1 MDQTQKFSD
10 LGISEEIIRA
20 VEEMGYTQPSP
31 IQSQAIPFLLQGRD
45 VIGQAQ
51 TGTGKTA
58 AFAIPI
64 IDLVDPDFNRPQA
77 IILCPTRELAV
88 QVEGEIQK
96 LAKYHRAINSVAIYG
111 GESIDRQIRVLKKGV
126 QIVVGTP
133 GRVQDHMSRGTLK
146 LDNVGIIVLDEADE
160 MLDMGFRD
168 DIEAILQEMPEE
180 RQTVFF
186 SATMA
191 KPILDLTRKYQK
203 NPEILKVAKNELT
216 VSNIEQVYYEVKPSL
231 KMELMTRLM
240 NVNQYQ
246 LSVVFCN
253 TKRMTD
259 EVTEQL
265 GARGVLAEALH
276 GDLSQAQRDK
286 VMGKF
291 RKGLCS
297 VLVATDVAAR
307 GIDVDNVEAVFNFDL
322 PLDEEYYVHRIGRT
336 GRAGKSGTAI
346 SFVTGRRETMK
357 LRDLERYTKATIAK
371 MTPPSVTEL
380 LDLKKTQLVKD
391 VYRVLAKEEDNAF
404 FEGTIGQMLAEGLTM
419 DQIALGLIKMNMGDA
434 VKEMRDQD
442 FGIDQYA
449 SREGGRREG
458 GSSYGGRDGGRG
470 GERGGDRFGRSGER
484 GGDRFGRSERSSD
497 RGGERAPRREF
508 GSRDG
513 GAAPREFGSRDASG
527 APRPYVSREA
537 GSSRFG
543 DSRDGGNREF
553 GGAKTERE
561 REPNMTRLFLNLGKK
576 DRIRPNDI
584 VGAIAGETGVPGRS
598 IGGIDIYDNFS
609 FVDVPSKDADQVIRV
624 MKTNTIKGKAV
635 NMEISK
641 G

>member
-1 MDQTQKFSD
+1 MENTIKFSD
-10 LGISEEIIRA
+10 LGISEEILRA
-20 VEEMGYTQPSP
+20 VEEMGYTTPSP
-31 IQSQAIPFLLQGRD
+31 IQSQAIPFVLEGRD

-64 IDLVDPDFNRPQA
+64 IDLVDPEFNRPQA

-96 LAKYHRAINSVAIYG
+96 LAKYHKKISSVAIYG
-111 GESIDRQIRVLKKGV
+111 GESIDKQIRTLKKGV

-133 GRVQDHMSRGTLK
+133 GRVQDHMDRGTLR
-146 LDNVGIIVLDEADE
+146 LEDAGIIVLDEADE

-191 KPILDLTRKYQK
+191 KPIMDLTRKYQT
-203 NPEILKVAKNELT
+203 NPEIIKVAKNELT
-216 VSNIEQVYYEVKPSL
+216 VSKIDQVYYEVKPSL
-231 KMELMTRLM
+231 KMELMVRLM
-240 NVNQYQ
+240 NINNYA

-259 EVTEQL
+259 EVTEAL
-265 GARGVLAEALH
+265 GARGILAEALH

-291 RKGLCS
+291 RKGLCT

-307 GIDVDNVEAVFNFDL
+307 GIDVDNVEAVFNFDI

-346 SFVTGRRETMK
+346 TFITGRRETMK
-357 LRDLERYTKATIAK
+357 LRDLERYTKASINK

-380 LDLKKTQLVKD
+380 VELKKAQLVKD
-391 VYRVLAKEEDNAF
+391 VHRVLSKEENNEI
-404 FEGTIGQMLAEGLTM
+404 FESTINQMVKEGLTPE
-419 DQIALGLIKMNMGDA
+419 QISLGLLKMVMGDA
-434 VKEMRDQD
+434 VKELKDQD
-442 FGIDQYA
+442 FGIETAYGDRR
-449 SREGGRREG
+449 REGGRE
-458 GSSYGGRDGGRG
+458 GGRDGGRESRFGDRREG
-470 GERGGDRFGRSGER
+470 GRSERFERSPRSGGDRFER
-484 GGDRFGRSERSSD
+484 GPRPGGDRFER
-497 RGGERAPRREF
+497 G
-508 GSRDG
+508 
-513 GAAPREFGSRDASG
+513 
-527 APRPYVSREA
+527 
-537 GSSRFG
+537 SRFG
-543 DSRDGGNREF
+543 DRKEGGRDFTPR
-553 GGAKTERE
+553 TERT
-561 REPNMTRLFLNLGKK
+561 RDANMTRLFLNLGNK

-584 VGAIAGETGVPGRS
+584 VGAIAGETGVPGKS
-598 IGGIDIYDNFS
+598 IGGIDIFDNFS
-609 FVDVPSKDADQVIRV
+609 FVDVPQKDAEHVIRV
-624 MKTNTIKGKAV
+624 MKNNTIKGKTV

>member
-1 MDQTQKFSD
+1 MENTVKFSD
-10 LGISEEIIRA
+10 LGISGEILRA
-20 VEEMGYTQPSP
+20 VEEMGYTTPSP
-31 IQSQAIPFLLQGRD
+31 IQSQAIPFVLEGRD

-64 IDLVDPDFNRPQA
+64 IDLVDADFNKPQA

-111 GESIDRQIRVLKKGV
+111 GESIDKQIRVLKKGV

-191 KPILDLTRKYQK
+191 KPIMDLTRKYQQ
-203 NPEILKVAKNELT
+203 NPEIIKVAKNELT
-216 VSNIEQVYYEVKPSL
+216 VSKIEQVYYEVKPSL

-240 NVNQYQ
+240 NINNYA

-259 EVTEQL
+259 EVTEAL
-265 GARGVLAEALH
+265 GARGILAEALH

-307 GIDVDNVEAVFNFDL
+307 GIDVDNVEAVFNYDL

-346 SFVTGRRETMK
+346 TFITGRRETMK
-357 LRDLERYTKATIAK
+357 LRDLERFTKATINK
-371 MTPPSVTEL
+371 MTPPSVSEL
-380 LDLKKTQLVKD
+380 VELKKAQLVKD
-391 VYRVLAKEEDNAF
+391 VYRTLAVEEDNQL
-404 FEGTIGQMLAEGLTM
+404 FEATIGQMLAEGLTM
-419 DQIALGLIKMNMGDA
+419 EQIALGLIKMNMGET
-434 VKEMRDQD
+434 VKELKEQD
-442 FGIDQYA
+442 FGIETYGD
-449 SREGGRREG
+449 RRRE
-458 GSSYGGRDGGRG
+458 
-470 GERGGDRFGRSGER
+470 
-484 GGDRFGRSERSSD
+484 
-497 RGGERAPRREF
+497 

-513 GAAPREFGSRDASG
+513 GRDFGRGERGSDRFGRGERSGSDRFGRGERDGGRFERGGERRE
-527 APRPYVSREA
+527 
-537 GSSRFG
+537 RFG
-543 DSRDGGNREF
+543 DRREGGDRFSDRREGGERRGPREERTRD
-553 GGAKTERE
+553 A
-561 REPNMTRLFLNLGKK
+561 NMTRLFLNLGNK

-584 VGAIAGETGVPGRS
+584 VGAIAGETGVPGKS
-598 IGGIDIYDNFS
+598 IGGIDIFDNFS
-609 FVDVPSKDADQVIRV
+609 FVDVPQKDAEHVIRV
-624 MKTNTIKGKAV
+624 MKNNTIKGKTV

>member
-1 MDQTQKFSD
+1 MENTIKFSD
-10 LGISEEIIRA
+10 LGISEEILRA

-31 IQSQAIPFLLQGRD
+31 IQQQAIPFVLQGRD
-45 VIGQAQ
+45 LIGQAQ

-64 IDLVDPDFNRPQA
+64 IDLVDADFVKPQA

-96 LAKYHRAINSVAIYG
+96 LAKYHKKINSVAIYG

-133 GRVQDHMSRGTLK
+133 GRVQDHINRGTLR
-146 LDNVGIIVLDEADE
+146 LEDAGIIVLDEADE

-203 NPEILKVAKNELT
+203 DPEIIKVAKNELT
-216 VSNIEQVYYEVKPSL
+216 VAKIDQVFYEVKQSL
-231 KMELMTRLM
+231 KMELMARLM
-240 NVNQYQ
+240 NIHNYA

-259 EVTEQL
+259 EVTESL
-265 GARGVLAEALH
+265 GARGILAEALH

-291 RKGLCS
+291 RKGLCT

-307 GIDVDNVEAVFNFDL
+307 GIDVDNVEAVFNFDI

-346 SFVTGRRETMK
+346 TFITGRREMMK
-357 LRDLERYTKATIAK
+357 LKDLERFTKATINK

-380 LDLKKTQLVKD
+380 VELKKTQFIKD
-391 VYRVLAKEEDNAF
+391 VHRVLSKQEDNQL
-404 FEGTIGQMLAEGLTM
+404 FEATIGQMLSEGLTQE
-419 DQIALGLIKMNMGDA
+419 QISLGLLKIVMGDT
-434 VKEMRDQD
+434 VKEMKEQD
-442 FGIDQYA
+442 FGIEAPAYGERR
-449 SREGGRREG
+449 REGGREGGRESRYGDRREG
-458 GSSYGGRDGGRG
+458 GR
-470 GERGGDRFGRSGER
+470 GERFGDRREAPSRGDRFER
-484 GGDRFGRSERSSD
+484 GSRFGDRKEG
-497 RGGERAPRREF
+497 
-508 GSRDG
+508 GSR
-513 GAAPREFGSRDASG
+513 FGDS
-527 APRPYVSREA
+527 
-537 GSSRFG
+537 SSRFG
-543 DSRDGGNREF
+543 DRKEGPRDFAPRAERARE
-553 GGAKTERE
+553 E
-561 REPNMTRLFLNLGKK
+561 NMTRLFLNLGKK
-576 DRIRPNDI
+576 DFIRPNDI
-584 VGAIAGETGVPGRS
+584 VGAIAGESGLSGKS
-598 IGGIDIYDNFS
+598 IGGIDIFDNFS
-609 FVDVPSKDADQVIRV
+609 FVDVPHKDAEHVVRV
-624 MKTNTIKGKAV
+624 MKNNTIKGRTV

-641 G
+641 A

>member
-1 MDQTQKFSD
+1 MENNTKFSD
-10 LGISEEIIRA
+10 LGISKEILQA

-31 IQSQAIPFLLQGRD
+31 IQEQAIPFVLEGHD

-64 IDLVDPDFNRPQA
+64 IDLVDPDFNKPQA

-88 QVEGEIQK
+88 QVEGEFQK
-96 LAKYHRAINSVAIYG
+96 LAKYHRKITSVAIYG
-111 GESIDRQIRVLKKGV
+111 GESIDKQIRTLKKGV

-133 GRVQDHMSRGTLK
+133 GRVQDHINRGTLK
-146 LDNVGIIVLDEADE
+146 LEDAGIIVLDEADE

-191 KPILDLTRKYQK
+191 KPIMDLTRKYQ
-203 NPEILKVAKNELT
+203 NDPHIIKVAKKELT
-216 VSNIEQVYYEVKPSL
+216 VDRIEQIFYEVKPSL
-231 KMELMTRLM
+231 KMELMVRLM
-240 NVNQYQ
+240 TVNNYN

-259 EVTEQL
+259 EVTESL
-265 GARGVLAEALH
+265 GSRGIVAEALH

-291 RKGLCS
+291 RKGICN

-336 GRAGKSGTAI
+336 GRAGKSGVAVN
-346 SFVTGRRETMK
+346 FVTGRRDTMK
-357 LRDLERYTKATIAK
+357 IKDLERYTKASINK
-371 MTPPSVTEL
+371 MDPPSVNEL
-380 LDLKKTQLVKD
+380 IDMKKAQLVKD
-391 VYRVLAKEEDNAF
+391 VHRTLAKEEDNQI
-404 FEGTIGQMLAEGLTM
+404 FEETLGQLLTEGLTPE
-419 DQIALGLIKMNMGDA
+419 QIALGLIKMTMGEA
-434 VKEMRDQD
+434 VKELRDQD
-442 FGIDQYA
+442 FSLPSFQDRRRERNDRGDRGGRFERGGRDRDGA
-449 SREGGRREG
+449 RRGERREGGRERRG
-458 GSSYGGRDGGRG
+458 GGR
-470 GERGGDRFGRSGER
+470 
-484 GGDRFGRSERSSD
+484 
-497 RGGERAPRREF
+497 AT
-508 GSRDG
+508 
-513 GAAPREFGSRDASG
+513 
-527 APRPYVSREA
+527 EA
-537 GSSRFG
+537 
-543 DSRDGGNREF
+543 
-553 GGAKTERE
+553 
-561 REPNMTRLFLNLGKK
+561 NMARLFLNLGKR

-584 VGAIAGETGVPGRS
+584 VGAIAGEAGIPGRS
-598 IGGIDIYDNFS
+598 IGGIDIFDNFS
-609 FVDVPSKDADQVIRV
+609 FVDVPQKDADHVIRI
-624 MKTNTIKGKAV
+624 MKQNTIKGKSV

>member
-1 MDQTQKFSD
+1 MENTIKFSD
-10 LGISEEIIRA
+10 LGISEEILRA

-31 IQSQAIPFLLQGRD
+31 IQQQAIPFVLQGRD
-45 VIGQAQ
+45 LIGQAQ

-64 IDLVDPDFNRPQA
+64 IDLVDPDFNKPQA

-96 LAKYHRAINSVAIYG
+96 LAKYHRKINSVAIYG

-133 GRVQDHMSRGTLK
+133 GRVQDHINRGTLR
-146 LDNVGIIVLDEADE
+146 LEDAGIIVLDEADE

-203 NPEILKVAKNELT
+203 DPEIIKVAKNELT
-216 VSNIEQVYYEVKPSL
+216 VAKIDQVFYEVKQSL
-231 KMELMTRLM
+231 KMELMARLM
-240 NVNQYQ
+240 NIHNYA

-259 EVTEQL
+259 EVTESL
-265 GARGVLAEALH
+265 GARGILAEALH

-286 VMGKF
+286 VMSKF
-291 RKGLCS
+291 RKGLCT

-307 GIDVDNVEAVFNFDL
+307 GIDVDNVEAVFNFDI

-346 SFVTGRRETMK
+346 TFITGRREMMK
-357 LRDLERYTKATIAK
+357 LKDLERFTKATINK

-380 LDLKKTQLVKD
+380 VELKKTQFIKD
-391 VYRVLAKEEDNAF
+391 VHRVLSKEEDNQL
-404 FEGTIGQMLAEGLTM
+404 FEATIGQMLSEGLTQE
-419 DQIALGLIKMNMGDA
+419 QISLGLLKMVMGDT
-434 VKEMRDQD
+434 VKEMKEQD
-442 FGIDQYA
+442 FGIEAPAYGDRR
-449 SREGGRREG
+449 REGGREGGRESRFGDRREG
-458 GSSYGGRDGGRG
+458 GRG
-470 GERGGDRFGRSGER
+470 ERFGDRRETPRGGDRFER
-484 GGDRFGRSERSSD
+484 G
-497 RGGERAPRREF
+497 
-508 GSRDG
+508 
-513 GAAPREFGSRDASG
+513 
-527 APRPYVSREA
+527 
-537 GSSRFG
+537 SRFG
-543 DSRDGGNREF
+543 DRKESGNRF
-553 GGAKTERE
+553 GDRKEGPRDFAPRAERA
-561 REPNMTRLFLNLGKK
+561 REENMTRLFLNLGKK
-576 DRIRPNDI
+576 DFIRPNDI
-584 VGAIAGETGVPGRS
+584 VGAIAGESGLSGKS
-598 IGGIDIYDNFS
+598 IGGIDIFDNFS
-609 FVDVPSKDADQVIRV
+609 FVDVPQKDAEHVVRV
-624 MKTNTIKGKAV
+624 MKNNTIKGRTV

-641 G
+641 A

>member
-1 MDQTQKFSD
+1 MENTVKFSD
-10 LGISEEIIRA
+10 LGISGEILRA
-20 VEEMGYTQPSP
+20 VEEMGYTTPSP
-31 IQSQAIPFLLQGRD
+31 IQAQAIPFVLEGRD

-64 IDLVDPDFNRPQA
+64 IDLVDADFNKPQA

-96 LAKYHRAINSVAIYG
+96 LAKHHRAINSVAIYG
-111 GESIDRQIRVLKKGV
+111 GESIDKQIRILKKGV

-133 GRVQDHMSRGTLK
+133 GRIQDHMSRGTLK

-191 KPILDLTRKYQK
+191 KPIMDLTRKYQN
-203 NPEILKVAKNELT
+203 NPEIIKVAKNELT
-216 VSNIEQVYYEVKPSL
+216 VSKIEQVYYEVKPSL

-240 NVNQYQ
+240 NINNYA

-259 EVTEQL
+259 EVTEAL
-265 GARGVLAEALH
+265 GARGILAEALH

-307 GIDVDNVEAVFNFDL
+307 GIDVDNVEAVFNYDL

-346 SFVTGRRETMK
+346 TFITGRRESMK
-357 LRDLERYTKATIAK
+357 LRDLERYTKATISK
-371 MTPPSVTEL
+371 MTPPSVAEL
-380 LDLKKTQLVKD
+380 VELKKAQLVKD
-391 VYRVLAKEEDNAF
+391 VYRVLAVEEDNQL
-404 FEGTIGQMLAEGLTM
+404 FEATIGQMLAEGLSIE
-419 DQIALGLIKMNMGDA
+419 QIALGLIKMNMGET
-434 VKEMRDQD
+434 VKELKEQD
-442 FGIDQYA
+442 FGIESYGD
-449 SREGGRREG
+449 RRRE
-458 GSSYGGRDGGRG
+458 SSRDGGREFG
-470 GERGGDRFGRSGER
+470 GGDRFGRGDRGAGRFGRGDRFER
-484 GGDRFGRSERSSD
+484 GGDRKE
-497 RGGERAPRREF
+497 
-508 GSRDG
+508 
-513 GAAPREFGSRDASG
+513 
-527 APRPYVSREA
+527 
-537 GSSRFG
+537 RFG
-543 DSRDGGNREF
+543 DRREGERRGPREERTRD
-553 GGAKTERE
+553 A
-561 REPNMTRLFLNLGKK
+561 NMTRLFLNLGNR

-598 IGGIDIYDNFS
+598 IGGIDIFDNFS
-609 FVDVPSKDADQVIRV
+609 FVDVPNKDAEHVIRV
-624 MKTNTIKGKAV
+624 MKNNTIKGKTV

>member
-1 MDQTQKFSD
+1 MENTVKFSD
-10 LGISEEIIRA
+10 LGISEEILRA
-20 VEEMGYTQPSP
+20 VEEMGYTTPSP
-31 IQSQAIPFLLQGRD
+31 IQSQAIPFVLEGRD

-64 IDLVDPDFNRPQA
+64 IDLVDADFNKPQA

-111 GESIDRQIRVLKKGV
+111 GESIDKQIRVLKKGV

-191 KPILDLTRKYQK
+191 KPIMDLTRKYQQ
-203 NPEILKVAKNELT
+203 NPEIIKVAKNELT
-216 VSNIEQVYYEVKPSL
+216 VSKIEQVYYEVKPSL

-240 NVNQYQ
+240 NINNYA

-259 EVTEQL
+259 EVTEAL
-265 GARGVLAEALH
+265 GARGIMAEALH

-307 GIDVDNVEAVFNFDL
+307 GIDVDNVEAVFNYDL

-346 SFVTGRRETMK
+346 TFITGRRETMK
-357 LRDLERYTKATIAK
+357 LRDLERFTKATINK
-371 MTPPSVTEL
+371 MTPPSVSEL
-380 LDLKKTQLVKD
+380 VELKKAQLVKD
-391 VYRVLAKEEDNAF
+391 VYRTLAIEEDNQL
-404 FEGTIGQMLAEGLTM
+404 FEATIGQMLAEGLTM
-419 DQIALGLIKMNMGDA
+419 EQIALGLIKMNMGET
-434 VKEMRDQD
+434 VKELKEQD
-442 FGIDQYA
+442 FGIETYGD
-449 SREGGRREG
+449 RRRE
-458 GSSYGGRDGGRG
+458 
-470 GERGGDRFGRSGER
+470 
-484 GGDRFGRSERSSD
+484 
-497 RGGERAPRREF
+497 

-513 GAAPREFGSRDASG
+513 GRDFGRGERGSDRFGRGERSGSDRFGRGERDGGRFERGGERRE
-527 APRPYVSREA
+527 
-537 GSSRFG
+537 RFG
-543 DSRDGGNREF
+543 DRREGGDRFADRREGGPRDFERRGPRE
-553 GGAKTERE
+553 ERT
-561 REPNMTRLFLNLGKK
+561 RDANMTRLFLNLGNK

-584 VGAIAGETGVPGRS
+584 VGAIAGETGVPGKS
-598 IGGIDIYDNFS
+598 IGGIDIFDNFS
-609 FVDVPSKDADQVIRV
+609 FVDVPQKDAEHVIRV
-624 MKTNTIKGKAV
+624 MKNNTIKGKTV

>member
-1 MDQTQKFSD
+1 MDQTLKFSD
-10 LGISEEIIRA
+10 LGISAEILKS

-31 IQSQAIPFLLQGRD
+31 IQTQAIPYVLQGRD

-64 IDLVDPDFNRPQA
+64 IDLVDASVNKPQA

-111 GESIDRQIRVLKKGV
+111 GESIDRQIRVLRKGV

-133 GRVQDHMSRGTLK
+133 GRVQDHINRGTLK
-146 LDNVGIIVLDEADE
+146 LDTVGILVLDEADE

-191 KPILDLTRKYQK
+191 KPIMDLTRKYQT
-203 NPEILKVAKNELT
+203 NPEIVKIDKKELT
-216 VSNIEQVYYEVKPSL
+216 VSNIEQTYYEVKNPL
-231 KMELMTRLM
+231 KMELMARLM
-240 NVNQYQ
+240 NVHNIN

-253 TKRMTD
+253 TKRMVD
-259 EVTEQL
+259 EVTEGL
-265 GARGVLAEALH
+265 IARGIAADALH

-291 RKGLCS
+291 RKGHCK

-307 GIDVDNVEAVFNFDL
+307 GIDVDNVEAVFNYDL

-336 GRAGKSGTAI
+336 GRAGKNGKAI
-346 SFVTGRRETMK
+346 NFVTGRRDSFKM
-357 LRDLERYTKATIAK
+357 RDLERYTKATITK
-371 MTPPSVTEL
+371 MSPPSASEL
-380 LDLKKTQLVKD
+380 IELKKAQFVKD
-391 VYRVLAKEEDNAF
+391 VTEQVQKEEDNQI
-404 FEGTIGQMLAEGLTM
+404 FEETIGQMLAEGLTL
-419 DQIALGLIKMNMGDA
+419 DQVAVGLIKIVMGDS
-434 VKEMRDQD
+434 VKEMKDQN
-442 FGIDQYA
+442 FGLE
-449 SREGGRREG
+449 SFGERRREGGREG
-458 GSSYGGRDGGRG
+458 GRSERFGRGERSERGGRSERGERGGERRRDFGGRDGGARDG
-470 GERGGDRFGRSGER
+470 
-484 GGDRFGRSERSSD
+484 
-497 RGGERAPRREF
+497 

-513 GAAPREFGSRDASG
+513 GR
-527 APRPYVSREA
+527 RPERVREA
-537 GSSRFG
+537 
-543 DSRDGGNREF
+543 
-553 GGAKTERE
+553 
-561 REPNMTRLFLNLGKK
+561 NMTRLFLNLGAK

-609 FVDVPSKDADQVIRV
+609 FVDVPSKDANQVIQG
-624 MKTNTIKGKAV
+624 MKNNTIKGKSV

>member
-1 MDQTQKFSD
+1 MENTIKFSD
-10 LGISEEIIRA
+10 LGISEEILRA

-31 IQSQAIPFLLQGRD
+31 IQAQAIPFVLEGRD

-64 IDLVDPDFNRPQA
+64 IDLVDPEFNRPQA

-96 LAKYHRAINSVAIYG
+96 LSKYHKKISSVAIYG
-111 GESIDRQIRVLKKGV
+111 GESIDKQIRSLKKGV

-133 GRVQDHMSRGTLK
+133 GRVQDHMDRGTLR
-146 LDNVGIIVLDEADE
+146 LEDAGIIVLDEADE

-191 KPILDLTRKYQK
+191 KPIMDLTRKYQTD
-203 NPEILKVAKNELT
+203 PEIIKVAKNELT
-216 VSNIEQVYYEVKPSL
+216 VAKIEQVYYEVKPSL
-231 KMELMTRLM
+231 KMELMVRLM
-240 NVNQYQ
+240 NIHNYA
-246 LSVVFCN
+246 LSLVFCN

-259 EVTEQL
+259 EVTEAL
-265 GARGVLAEALH
+265 GSRGILAEALH

-291 RKGLCS
+291 RKGLCT

-307 GIDVDNVEAVFNFDL
+307 GIDVDNVEAVFNFDI

-346 SFVTGRRETMK
+346 TFITGRRESMK
-357 LRDLERYTKATIAK
+357 LRDLERYTKATINR
-371 MTPPSVTEL
+371 MTPPSVSEL
-380 LDLKKTQLVKD
+380 VDLKKAQLVKD
-391 VYRVLAKEEDNAF
+391 VFRVLSKEDDNPI
-404 FEGTIGQMLAEGLTM
+404 FEATIQQMLSEGLSNEK
-419 DQIALGLIKMNMGDA
+419 ISLGLLKMVMGDA
-434 VKEMRDQD
+434 VKELKDQD
-442 FGIDQYA
+442 FGLENAYSD
-449 SREGGRREG
+449 RRKE
-458 GSSYGGRDGGRG
+458 GGRDGGRESRFGDRREG
-470 GERGGDRFGRSGER
+470 GRSDRFERAPRSDRGGDRFER
-484 GGDRFGRSERSSD
+484 GPRREGDRFEKGSRFSD
-497 RGGERAPRREF
+497 RKEGGSKDFAPRFERT
-508 GSRDG
+508 
-513 GAAPREFGSRDASG
+513 RDA
-527 APRPYVSREA
+527 
-537 GSSRFG
+537 
-543 DSRDGGNREF
+543 
-553 GGAKTERE
+553 
-561 REPNMTRLFLNLGKK
+561 NMTRLFLNLGKK

-584 VGAIAGETGVPGRS
+584 VGAIAGEAGVPGKS
-598 IGGIDIYDNFS
+598 IGGIDIFDNFS
-609 FVDVPSKDADQVIRV
+609 FVDVPQKDAEHVIRT
-624 MKTNTIKGKAV
+624 MKNNTIKGKSV

>member
-1 MDQTQKFSD
+1 MENTIKFSD
-10 LGISEEIIRA
+10 LGISEEILRA

-31 IQSQAIPFLLQGRD
+31 IQQQAIPFVLQGRD
-45 VIGQAQ
+45 LIGQAQ

-64 IDLVDPDFNRPQA
+64 IDLVDPDFNKPQA

-96 LAKYHRAINSVAIYG
+96 LAKYHKKINSVAIYG

-133 GRVQDHMSRGTLK
+133 GRVQDHINRGTLR
-146 LDNVGIIVLDEADE
+146 LEDAGIIVLDEADE

-203 NPEILKVAKNELT
+203 DPEIIKVAKNELT
-216 VSNIEQVYYEVKPSL
+216 VAKIDQVFYEVKQSL
-231 KMELMTRLM
+231 KMELMARLM
-240 NVNQYQ
+240 NIHNYA

-259 EVTEQL
+259 EVTESL
-265 GARGVLAEALH
+265 GARGILAEALH

-291 RKGLCS
+291 RKGLCT

-307 GIDVDNVEAVFNFDL
+307 GIDVDNVEAVFNFDI

-346 SFVTGRRETMK
+346 TFITGRREMMK
-357 LRDLERYTKATIAK
+357 LKDLERFTKATINK

-380 LDLKKTQLVKD
+380 VELKKTQFIKD
-391 VYRVLAKEEDNAF
+391 VHRVLSKQEDNQL
-404 FEGTIGQMLAEGLTM
+404 FEATIDQMLSEGLTQE
-419 DQIALGLIKMNMGDA
+419 QISLGLLKMVMGDT
-434 VKEMRDQD
+434 VKEMKEQD
-442 FGIDQYA
+442 FGIEAPAYGDRR
-449 SREGGRREG
+449 REGGRE
-458 GSSYGGRDGGRG
+458 GGRDGGRESRYGDRREG
-470 GERGGDRFGRSGER
+470 GRGERFGDRREAPRGGDRPDR
-484 GGDRFGRSERSSD
+484 GSRFGDRKEG
-497 RGGERAPRREF
+497 
-508 GSRDG
+508 GSR
-513 GAAPREFGSRDASG
+513 FGDS
-527 APRPYVSREA
+527 
-537 GSSRFG
+537 SSRFG
-543 DSRDGGNREF
+543 DRKEGTRDFAPRAERARE
-553 GGAKTERE
+553 E
-561 REPNMTRLFLNLGKK
+561 NMTRLFLNLGKK
-576 DRIRPNDI
+576 DFIRPNDI
-584 VGAIAGETGVPGRS
+584 VGAIAGESGLSGKS
-598 IGGIDIYDNFS
+598 IGGIDIFDNFS
-609 FVDVPSKDADQVIRV
+609 FVDVPHKDAEHVVRV
-624 MKTNTIKGKAV
+624 MKNNTIKGRTV

-641 G
+641 A

>member
-1 MDQTQKFSD
+1 MENTIKFSD
-10 LGISEEIIRA
+10 LGISEEILRA

-31 IQSQAIPFLLQGRD
+31 IQEQAIPFILQGRD
-45 VIGQAQ
+45 LIGQAQ

-64 IDLVDPDFNRPQA
+64 IDLVDAEFNKPQA

-88 QVEGEIQK
+88 QVEGEFQK
-96 LAKYHRAINSVAIYG
+96 LAKYHKKINSVAIYG

-133 GRVQDHMSRGTLK
+133 GRVQDHINRGTLR
-146 LDNVGIIVLDEADE
+146 LEDAGIIVLDEADE

-203 NPEILKVAKNELT
+203 DPEIIKVAKNELT
-216 VSNIEQVYYEVKPSL
+216 VAKIDQVFYEVKQSL
-231 KMELMTRLM
+231 KMELMARLM
-240 NVNQYQ
+240 NIHNYA

-259 EVTEQL
+259 EVTESL
-265 GARGVLAEALH
+265 GARGILAEALH

-291 RKGLCS
+291 RKGICT

-307 GIDVDNVEAVFNFDL
+307 GIDVDNVEAVFNFDI

-346 SFVTGRRETMK
+346 TFITGRREMMK
-357 LRDLERYTKATIAK
+357 LKDLERFTKATINK

-380 LDLKKTQLVKD
+380 VELKKTQFIKD
-391 VYRVLAKEEDNAF
+391 VHRVLSKQEDNQL
-404 FEGTIGQMLAEGLTM
+404 FEATIGQMLSEGLTQE
-419 DQIALGLIKMNMGDA
+419 QISLGLLKMVMGDT
-434 VKEMRDQD
+434 VKEMKEQD
-442 FGIDQYA
+442 FGIEAPAYGDRR
-449 SREGGRREG
+449 REGGREGGRESRYGDRREG
-458 GSSYGGRDGGRG
+458 GRG
-470 GERGGDRFGRSGER
+470 ERFGDRREAPRGGDRPDR
-484 GGDRFGRSERSSD
+484 GSRFGDRKEG
-497 RGGERAPRREF
+497 
-508 GSRDG
+508 GSR
-513 GAAPREFGSRDASG
+513 FGDS
-527 APRPYVSREA
+527 
-537 GSSRFG
+537 SSRFG
-543 DSRDGGNREF
+543 DRKEGTRDFAPRAERARE
-553 GGAKTERE
+553 E
-561 REPNMTRLFLNLGKK
+561 NMTRLFLNLGKK
-576 DRIRPNDI
+576 DFIRPNDI
-584 VGAIAGETGVPGRS
+584 VGAIAGESGLSGKS
-598 IGGIDIYDNFS
+598 IGGIDIFDNFS
-609 FVDVPSKDADQVIRV
+609 FVDVPHKDAEHVVRV
-624 MKTNTIKGKAV
+624 MKNNTIKGRTV

-641 G
+641 A

>member
-1 MDQTQKFSD
+1 MENTIKFSD
-10 LGISEEIIRA
+10 LGISEEILRA

-31 IQSQAIPFLLQGRD
+31 IQEQAIPFVLQGRD

-64 IDLVDPDFNRPQA
+64 IDLVDADFLKPQA

-96 LAKYHRAINSVAIYG
+96 LAKYHKKINSVAIYG

-133 GRVQDHMSRGTLK
+133 GRVQDHINRGTLR
-146 LDNVGIIVLDEADE
+146 LEDAGIIVLDEADE

-203 NPEILKVAKNELT
+203 DPEIIKVAKNELT
-216 VSNIEQVYYEVKPSL
+216 VAKIDQVFYEVKQSL
-231 KMELMTRLM
+231 KMELMARLM
-240 NVNQYQ
+240 NIHNYA

-259 EVTEQL
+259 EVTESL
-265 GARGVLAEALH
+265 GARGILAEALH

-291 RKGLCS
+291 RKGLCT

-307 GIDVDNVEAVFNFDL
+307 GIDVDNVEAVFNFDI

-346 SFVTGRRETMK
+346 TFITGRREMMK
-357 LRDLERYTKATIAK
+357 LKDLERFTKATINK

-380 LDLKKTQLVKD
+380 VELKKTQFIKD
-391 VYRVLAKEEDNAF
+391 VHRVLSKQEDNQL
-404 FEGTIGQMLAEGLTM
+404 FEATIGQMLSEGLTQE
-419 DQIALGLIKMNMGDA
+419 QISLGLLKMVMGDT
-434 VKEMRDQD
+434 VKEMKEQD
-442 FGIDQYA
+442 FGIEAPAYGDRR
-449 SREGGRREG
+449 REGGRE
-458 GSSYGGRDGGRG
+458 GGRDGGRESRYGDRREG
-470 GERGGDRFGRSGER
+470 GRGERFGDRREAPRGGDRPDR
-484 GGDRFGRSERSSD
+484 GSRFGDRKEG
-497 RGGERAPRREF
+497 
-508 GSRDG
+508 GSR
-513 GAAPREFGSRDASG
+513 FGDS
-527 APRPYVSREA
+527 
-537 GSSRFG
+537 SSRFG
-543 DSRDGGNREF
+543 DRKEGPRDFAPRAERARE
-553 GGAKTERE
+553 E
-561 REPNMTRLFLNLGKK
+561 NMTRLFLNLGKK
-576 DRIRPNDI
+576 DFIRPNDI
-584 VGAIAGETGVPGRS
+584 VGAIAGESGLSGKS
-598 IGGIDIYDNFS
+598 IGGIDIFDNFS
-609 FVDVPSKDADQVIRV
+609 FVDVPHKDAEHVVRV
-624 MKTNTIKGKAV
+624 MKNNTIKGRTV

-641 G
+641 A

>member
-1 MDQTQKFSD
+1 MENTIKFSD
-10 LGISEEIIRA
+10 LGISEEILRA

-31 IQSQAIPFLLQGRD
+31 IQLQAIPFVLQGRD
-45 VIGQAQ
+45 LIGQAQ

-64 IDLVDPDFNRPQA
+64 IDLVDAEFNKPQA

-88 QVEGEIQK
+88 QVEGEFQK
-96 LAKYHRAINSVAIYG
+96 LAKYHRKINSVAIYG
-111 GESIDRQIRVLKKGV
+111 GESIDRQIRALKKGV

-133 GRVQDHMSRGTLK
+133 GRVQDHINRGTLR
-146 LDNVGIIVLDEADE
+146 LEDAGIIVLDEADE

-203 NPEILKVAKNELT
+203 DPEIIKVAKNELT
-216 VSNIEQVYYEVKPSL
+216 VATIDQVFYEVKQSL
-231 KMELMTRLM
+231 KMELMARLM
-240 NVNQYQ
+240 NIHNYA

-259 EVTEQL
+259 EVTESL
-265 GARGVLAEALH
+265 GARGILAEALH

-291 RKGLCS
+291 RKGLCT

-307 GIDVDNVEAVFNFDL
+307 GIDVDNVEAVFNFDI

-346 SFVTGRRETMK
+346 TFITGRREMMK
-357 LRDLERYTKATIAK
+357 LKDLERFTKANINK

-380 LDLKKTQLVKD
+380 VELKKTQFIKD
-391 VYRVLAKEEDNAF
+391 VHRVLSKEEDNQL
-404 FEGTIGQMLAEGLTM
+404 FEATIGQMLSEGLTQE
-419 DQIALGLIKMNMGDA
+419 QISLGLLKMVMGDT
-434 VKEMRDQD
+434 VKEMKEQD
-442 FGIDQYA
+442 FGIEAPAYGDRR
-449 SREGGRREG
+449 REGGRE
-458 GSSYGGRDGGRG
+458 GGRDGGR
-470 GERGGDRFGRSGER
+470 ESRFGDRRE
-484 GGDRFGRSERSSD
+484 GG
-497 RGGERAPRREF
+497 RGGERFGDRREAPRSGDRPDR
-508 GSRDG
+508 GSRFGDRKEG
-513 GAAPREFGSRDASG
+513 GSRFGDS
-527 APRPYVSREA
+527 
-537 GSSRFG
+537 SSRFG
-543 DSRDGGNREF
+543 DRKEGPRDFAPRAERARE
-553 GGAKTERE
+553 E
-561 REPNMTRLFLNLGKK
+561 NMTRLFLNLGKK
-576 DRIRPNDI
+576 DFIRPNDI
-584 VGAIAGETGVPGRS
+584 VGAIAGESGLSGKS
-598 IGGIDIYDNFS
+598 IGGIDIFDNFS
-609 FVDVPSKDADQVIRV
+609 FVDVPHKDAEHVVRV
-624 MKTNTIKGKAV
+624 MKNNTIKGRTV

-641 G
+641 A

>member
-1 MDQTQKFSD
+1 MENNTKFSD
-10 LGISEEIIRA
+10 LGISKEILQA

-31 IQSQAIPFLLQGRD
+31 IQEQAIPYVLEGHD

-64 IDLVDPDFNRPQA
+64 IDLVDPDFNKPQA

-88 QVEGEIQK
+88 QVEGEFQK
-96 LAKYHRAINSVAIYG
+96 LAKYHRRITSVAIYG
-111 GESIDRQIRVLKKGV
+111 GESIDKQIRTLKKGV

-133 GRVQDHMSRGTLK
+133 GRVQDHINRGTLK
-146 LDNVGIIVLDEADE
+146 LEDAGIIVLDEADE

-168 DIEAILQEMPEE
+168 DIEAILQGMPEE

-191 KPILDLTRKYQK
+191 KPIMDLTRKYQ
-203 NPEILKVAKNELT
+203 NDPHIIKVAKKELT
-216 VSNIEQVYYEVKPSL
+216 VDRIEQIYYEVKPSL
-231 KMELMTRLM
+231 KMELMVRLM
-240 NVNQYQ
+240 TVNNYN

-259 EVTEQL
+259 EVTESL
-265 GARGVLAEALH
+265 GSRGIVAEALH

-291 RKGLCS
+291 RKGICN

-336 GRAGKSGTAI
+336 GRAGKSGVAVN
-346 SFVTGRRETMK
+346 FVTGRRDTMK
-357 LRDLERYTKATIAK
+357 IKDLERFTKASINK
-371 MTPPSVTEL
+371 MDPPSVNEL
-380 LDLKKTQLVKD
+380 IDMKKAQLVKD
-391 VYRVLAKEEDNAF
+391 VHRTLAKEEDNQI
-404 FEGTIGQMLAEGLTM
+404 FEETLGQLLTEGLTPE
-419 DQIALGLIKMNMGDA
+419 QIALGLIKMTMGEA
-434 VKEMRDQD
+434 VKELRDQD
-442 FGIDQYA
+442 FSLPSFQDRRRERNDRGDRGGRFERGGRDRDGA
-449 SREGGRREG
+449 RRGERREGGRERRG
-458 GSSYGGRDGGRG
+458 GGR
-470 GERGGDRFGRSGER
+470 
-484 GGDRFGRSERSSD
+484 
-497 RGGERAPRREF
+497 AT
-508 GSRDG
+508 
-513 GAAPREFGSRDASG
+513 
-527 APRPYVSREA
+527 EA
-537 GSSRFG
+537 
-543 DSRDGGNREF
+543 
-553 GGAKTERE
+553 
-561 REPNMTRLFLNLGKK
+561 NMARLFLNLGKR

-584 VGAIAGETGVPGRS
+584 VGAIAGEAGIPGRS
-598 IGGIDIYDNFS
+598 IGGIDIFDNFS
-609 FVDVPSKDADQVIRV
+609 FVDVPQKDADHVIRI
-624 MKTNTIKGKAV
+624 MKQNTIKGKSV

>member
-1 MDQTQKFSD
+1 MENTTKFSD
-10 LGISEEIIRA
+10 LGISEEILRA

-31 IQSQAIPFLLQGRD
+31 IQLQAIPFVLQGRD
-45 VIGQAQ
+45 LIGQAQ

-64 IDLVDPDFNRPQA
+64 IDLVDAEFNKPQA

-88 QVEGEIQK
+88 QVEGEFQK
-96 LAKYHRAINSVAIYG
+96 LAKYHKKINSVAIYG

-133 GRVQDHMSRGTLK
+133 GRVQDHINRGTLR
-146 LDNVGIIVLDEADE
+146 LEDAGIIVLDEADE

-203 NPEILKVAKNELT
+203 DPEIIKVAKNELT
-216 VSNIEQVYYEVKPSL
+216 VAKIDQVFYEVKQSL
-231 KMELMTRLM
+231 KMELMARLM
-240 NVNQYQ
+240 NIHNYA

-259 EVTEQL
+259 EVTESL
-265 GARGVLAEALH
+265 GARGILAEALH

-291 RKGLCS
+291 RKGLCT

-307 GIDVDNVEAVFNFDL
+307 GIDVDNVEAVFNFDI

-346 SFVTGRRETMK
+346 TFITGRREMMK
-357 LRDLERYTKATIAK
+357 LKDLERFTKATINK

-380 LDLKKTQLVKD
+380 VELKKTQFIKD
-391 VYRVLAKEEDNAF
+391 VHRVLSKQEDNQL
-404 FEGTIGQMLAEGLTM
+404 FEATIGQMLSEGLTQE
-419 DQIALGLIKMNMGDA
+419 QISLGLLKMVMGDT
-434 VKEMRDQD
+434 VKEMKEQD
-442 FGIDQYA
+442 FGIEAPAYGDRR
-449 SREGGRREG
+449 REGGRE
-458 GSSYGGRDGGRG
+458 GGRDGGRESRFGDRREG
-470 GERGGDRFGRSGER
+470 GRGERFGDRREAPRGGDRPDR
-484 GGDRFGRSERSSD
+484 GSRFGDRKEG
-497 RGGERAPRREF
+497 
-508 GSRDG
+508 GSR
-513 GAAPREFGSRDASG
+513 FGDS
-527 APRPYVSREA
+527 
-537 GSSRFG
+537 SSRFG
-543 DSRDGGNREF
+543 DRKEGPRDFAPRAERARE
-553 GGAKTERE
+553 E
-561 REPNMTRLFLNLGKK
+561 NMTRLFLNLGKK
-576 DRIRPNDI
+576 DFIRPNDI
-584 VGAIAGETGVPGRS
+584 VGAIAGESGLSGKS
-598 IGGIDIYDNFS
+598 IGGIDIFDNFS
-609 FVDVPSKDADQVIRV
+609 FVDVPHKDAEHVVRV
-624 MKTNTIKGKAV
+624 MKNNTIKGRTV

-641 G
+641 A

>member
-1 MDQTQKFSD
+1 MENNTKFSD
-10 LGISEEIIRA
+10 LGISKEILQA

-31 IQSQAIPFLLQGRD
+31 IQEQAIPYILEGHD

-64 IDLVDPDFNRPQA
+64 IDLVDPDFHKPQA

-88 QVEGEIQK
+88 QVEGEFQK
-96 LAKYHRAINSVAIYG
+96 LAKYHRKISSVAIYG
-111 GESIDRQIRVLKKGV
+111 GESIDKQIRILKKGV

-133 GRVQDHMSRGTLK
+133 GRVQDHIDRGTLK
-146 LDNVGIIVLDEADE
+146 LDDAGIIVLDEADE

-191 KPILDLTRKYQK
+191 KPIMDLTRKYQNEPHIIK
-203 NPEILKVAKNELT
+203 IAKKELT
-216 VSNIEQVYYEVKPSL
+216 VDRIEQIYYEVKPTL
-231 KMELMTRLM
+231 KMELMVRLM
-240 NVNQYQ
+240 TVNNYN

-259 EVTEQL
+259 EVTESL
-265 GARGVLAEALH
+265 GSRGILAEALH

-291 RKGLCS
+291 RKGLCN

-336 GRAGKSGTAI
+336 GRAGKSGVAI
-346 SFVTGRRETMK
+346 NFVTGRRDMHK
-357 LRDLERYTKATIAK
+357 INDLERFTKASISR
-371 MTPPSVTEL
+371 MDPPSVSEL
-380 LDLKKTQLVKD
+380 IEMKKRQLVKD
-391 VYRVLAKEEDNAF
+391 VHRTLAKEEDNQI
-404 FEGTIGQMLAEGLTM
+404 FEETLGQLLTEGLTPE
-419 DQIALGLIKMNMGDA
+419 QVALGLIKMTMGEA
-434 VKEMRDQD
+434 VQELRDQD
-442 FGIDQYA
+442 FSLPSYQDRR
-449 SREGGRREG
+449 RERGERSERGGRFER
-458 GSSYGGRDGGRG
+458 GGRDGGRERRGDRREG
-470 GERGGDRFGRSGER
+470 GRERRGGGR
-484 GGDRFGRSERSSD
+484 
-497 RGGERAPRREF
+497 AT
-508 GSRDG
+508 
-513 GAAPREFGSRDASG
+513 
-527 APRPYVSREA
+527 EA
-537 GSSRFG
+537 
-543 DSRDGGNREF
+543 
-553 GGAKTERE
+553 
-561 REPNMTRLFLNLGKK
+561 NMTRLFLNLGKK

-584 VGAIAGETGVPGRS
+584 VGAIAGEAGIPGKS
-598 IGGIDIYDNFS
+598 IGGIDIYENFS
-609 FVDVPSKDADQVIRV
+609 FVDVPKKDADHVIRT
-624 MKTNTIKGKAV
+624 MKQNTIKGKSV

>member
-1 MDQTQKFSD
+1 MENTTKFSD
-10 LGISEEIIRA
+10 LGISEEILRA

-31 IQSQAIPFLLQGRD
+31 IQLQAIPFVLQGRD
-45 VIGQAQ
+45 LIGQAQ

-64 IDLVDPDFNRPQA
+64 IDLVDAEFNKPQA

-88 QVEGEIQK
+88 QVEGEFQK
-96 LAKYHRAINSVAIYG
+96 LAKYHRKINSVAIYG
-111 GESIDRQIRVLKKGV
+111 GESIDRQIRALKKGV

-133 GRVQDHMSRGTLK
+133 GRVQDHINRGTLR
-146 LDNVGIIVLDEADE
+146 LEDAGIIVLDEADE

-203 NPEILKVAKNELT
+203 DPEIIKVAKNELT
-216 VSNIEQVYYEVKPSL
+216 VASIDQVFYEVKQSL
-231 KMELMTRLM
+231 KMELMARLM
-240 NVNQYQ
+240 NIHNYA

-259 EVTEQL
+259 EVTESL
-265 GARGVLAEALH
+265 GARGILAEALH

-291 RKGLCS
+291 RKGLCT

-307 GIDVDNVEAVFNFDL
+307 GIDVDNVEAVFNFDI

-346 SFVTGRRETMK
+346 TFITGRREMMK
-357 LRDLERYTKATIAK
+357 LKDLERFTKANINK

-380 LDLKKTQLVKD
+380 VELKKTQFIKD
-391 VYRVLAKEEDNAF
+391 VHRVLSKEEDNQL
-404 FEGTIGQMLAEGLTM
+404 FEATIGQMLSEGLTQE
-419 DQIALGLIKMNMGDA
+419 QISLGLLKMVMGDT
-434 VKEMRDQD
+434 VKEMKEQD
-442 FGIDQYA
+442 FGIEAPAYGDRR
-449 SREGGRREG
+449 REGGRE
-458 GSSYGGRDGGRG
+458 GGRDGGR
-470 GERGGDRFGRSGER
+470 ESRFGDRRE
-484 GGDRFGRSERSSD
+484 GG
-497 RGGERAPRREF
+497 RGGERFGDRRESPRSGDRPDR
-508 GSRDG
+508 GSRFGDRKEG
-513 GAAPREFGSRDASG
+513 GSRFGDS
-527 APRPYVSREA
+527 
-537 GSSRFG
+537 SSRFG
-543 DSRDGGNREF
+543 DRKEGPRDFAPRAERARE
-553 GGAKTERE
+553 E
-561 REPNMTRLFLNLGKK
+561 NMTRLFLNLGKK
-576 DRIRPNDI
+576 DFIRPNDI
-584 VGAIAGETGVPGRS
+584 VGAIAGESGLSGKS
-598 IGGIDIYDNFS
+598 IGGIDIFDNFS
-609 FVDVPSKDADQVIRV
+609 FVDVPHKDAEHVVRV
-624 MKTNTIKGKAV
+624 MKNNTIKGRTV

-641 G
+641 A

>member
-1 MDQTQKFSD
+1 MENTIKFSD
-10 LGISEEIIRA
+10 LGISEEILRA

-31 IQSQAIPFLLQGRD
+31 IQLQAIPFVLQGRD

-64 IDLVDPDFNRPQA
+64 IDLVDPDFVRPQA

-96 LAKYHRAINSVAIYG
+96 LAKYHRKISSVAIYG

-133 GRVQDHMSRGTLK
+133 GRVQDHINRGTLK
-146 LDNVGIIVLDEADE
+146 LQDAGIIVLDEADE

-168 DIEAILQEMPEE
+168 DIEAIIQEMPAE

-203 NPEILKVAKNELT
+203 DPEIIKVAKNELT
-216 VSNIEQVYYEVKPSL
+216 VSKIEQVYYEVKQSL
-231 KMELMTRLM
+231 KMELMARLM
-240 NVNQYQ
+240 NLNNYA

-259 EVTEQL
+259 EVTESL
-265 GARGVLAEALH
+265 GARGILAEALH

-291 RKGLCS
+291 RKGLCT

-307 GIDVDNVEAVFNFDL
+307 GIDVDNVEAVFNFDI

-346 SFVTGRRETMK
+346 TFITGRREAMK
-357 LRDLERYTKATIAK
+357 LKDLERYTKAPINK
-371 MTPPSVTEL
+371 MTPPSVSEL
-380 LDLKKTQLVKD
+380 VDLKKTQLIKD
-391 VYRVLAKEEDNAF
+391 VYRVLAKEEDASL
-404 FEGTIGQMLAEGLTM
+404 FEATIAQMLAEGLTQE
-419 DQIALGLIKMNMGDA
+419 QISLGLLKMVMGDT
-434 VKEMRDQD
+434 VKEMKDQD
-442 FGIDQYA
+442 FGIEAPAYGDRR
-449 SREGGRREG
+449 REGGREG
-458 GSSYGGRDGGRG
+458 GRESRYGDRREGGRG
-470 GERGGDRFGRSGER
+470 GERFGDRREAP
-484 GGDRFGRSERSSD
+484 
-497 RGGERAPRREF
+497 RGGERFGDRREAPRGGERF
-508 GSRDG
+508 GDRPD
-513 GAAPREFGSRDASG
+513 AAGRGDRFERG
-527 APRPYVSREA
+527 
-537 GSSRFG
+537 SRFG
-543 DSRDGGNREF
+543 DRKEAPRDFAPR
-553 GGAKTERE
+553 AERDE
-561 REPNMTRLFLNLGKK
+561 NMTRLFLNLGKK
-576 DRIRPNDI
+576 DFIRPADI
-584 VGAIAGETGVPGRS
+584 VGAIAGESGLTGKS
-598 IGGIDIYDNFS
+598 IGGIDIFDNFS
-609 FVDVPSKDADQVIRV
+609 FVDVPHKDAEHVVRV
-624 MKTNTIKGKAV
+624 MKNNTIKGRTV
-635 NMEISK
+635 SMEISK

>member
-1 MDQTQKFSD
+1 MENTIKFSD
-10 LGISEEIIRA
+10 LGISEEILRA

-31 IQSQAIPFLLQGRD
+31 IQQQAIPFVLQGRD
-45 VIGQAQ
+45 LIGQAQ

-64 IDLVDPDFNRPQA
+64 IDLVDADFNKPQA

-96 LAKYHRAINSVAIYG
+96 LAKYHKKINSVAIYG
-111 GESIDRQIRVLKKGV
+111 GESIDKQIRVLKKGV

-133 GRVQDHMSRGTLK
+133 GRVQDHINRGTLR
-146 LDNVGIIVLDEADE
+146 LEDAGIIVLDEADE

-191 KPILDLTRKYQK
+191 KPILDLTRKYQTD
-203 NPEILKVAKNELT
+203 PEIIKVAKNELT
-216 VSNIEQVYYEVKPSL
+216 VSKIDQVFYEVKQSL
-231 KMELMTRLM
+231 KMELMARLM
-240 NVNQYQ
+240 NLNNYA

-259 EVTEQL
+259 EVTESL
-265 GARGVLAEALH
+265 GARGILAEALH

-291 RKGLCS
+291 RKGLCT

-307 GIDVDNVEAVFNFDL
+307 GIDVDNVEAVFNFDI

-346 SFVTGRRETMK
+346 TFITGRREMMK
-357 LRDLERYTKATIAK
+357 LRDLERYTKANINK
-371 MTPPSVTEL
+371 MTPPSVAEL
-380 LDLKKTQLVKD
+380 VELKKTQFIKD
-391 VYRVLAKEEDNAF
+391 VHRMLSKEEDNQL
-404 FEGTIGQMLAEGLTM
+404 FEATIGQMLSEGLTQE
-419 DQIALGLIKMNMGDA
+419 QISLGLLKMVMGDT
-434 VKEMRDQD
+434 VKEMKEQD
-442 FGIDQYA
+442 FGIEAPAYGDRR
-449 SREGGRREG
+449 REGGREG
-458 GSSYGGRDGGRG
+458 GRESRFGDRREGGRG
-470 GERGGDRFGRSGER
+470 GERFGDRREAGRSGER
-484 GGDRFGRSERSSD
+484 FDRGSRFGDRKE
-497 RGGERAPRREF
+497 GG
-508 GSRDG
+508 
-513 GAAPREFGSRDASG
+513 
-527 APRPYVSREA
+527 
-537 GSSRFG
+537 SRFG
-543 DSRDGGNREF
+543 DSGSRFGDRKESGSRFGDRKEGQRDFAPR
-553 GGAKTERE
+553 TERARDE
-561 REPNMTRLFLNLGKK
+561 NMTRLFLNLGKK
-576 DRIRPNDI
+576 DFIRPADI
-584 VGAIAGETGVPGRS
+584 VGAIAGESGLTGKS
-598 IGGIDIYDNFS
+598 IGGIDIFDNFS
-609 FVDVPSKDADQVIRV
+609 FVDVPHKDAEHVVRV
-624 MKTNTIKGKAV
+624 MKNNTIKGKTV

>member
-1 MDQTQKFSD
+1 MDQTIKFSD
-10 LGISEEIIRA
+10 LGISAEILKS
-20 VEEMGYTQPSP
+20 VEEMGYTQPSE
-31 IQSQAIPFLLQGRD
+31 IQTQAIPFVLQGRD

-64 IDLVDPDFNRPQA
+64 IDLVDSDLNHPQA

-96 LAKYHRAINSVAIYG
+96 LAKFHRRINSVAIYG
-111 GESIDRQIRVLKKGV
+111 GESIDRQIRVLRRGV

-133 GRVQDHMSRGTLK
+133 GRVQDHINRGTLK
-146 LDNVGIIVLDEADE
+146 LEGAGIIVLDEADE

-168 DIEAILQEMPEE
+168 DIEAILQEMPAK

-191 KPILDLTRKYQK
+191 KPIMDLTRKYQT
-203 NPEILKVAKNELT
+203 NPEIIKVAKKELT
-216 VSNIEQVYYEVKPSL
+216 VDSVSQVYYEVKNNL
-231 KMELMTRLM
+231 KMDLMARLMT
-240 NVNQYQ
+240 VNNYA

-259 EVTEQL
+259 EVTETL
-265 GARGVLAEALH
+265 GAKGILAEALH

-291 RKGLCS
+291 RKGLCT

-307 GIDVDNVEAVFNFDL
+307 GIDVDNVEAVFNYDL

-346 SFVTGRRETMK
+346 NFVSGRRDAMK
-357 LRDLERYTKATIAK
+357 VKDLERFTKATINK
-371 MTPPSVTEL
+371 MSPPSVADLIE
-380 LDLKKTQLVKD
+380 LKKAQLVKD
-391 VYRVLAKEEDNAF
+391 VAAQVAKSGDNQI
-404 FEGTIGQMLAEGLTM
+404 FEATIGQMLADGMTL
-419 DQIALGLIKMNMGDA
+419 DQISIGLIKMVMGDT
-434 VKEMRDQD
+434 VKELSEQNFSIDT
-442 FGIDQYA
+442 FGGDRR
-449 SREGGRREG
+449 REGGRD
-458 GSSYGGRDGGRG
+458 GRDGGRER
-470 GERGGDRFGRSGER
+470 ERGGRFDRNERFSPRGE
-484 GGDRFGRSERSSD
+484 RSERGD
-497 RGGERAPRREF
+497 RSERGPRREYAGRDG

-513 GAAPREFGSRDASG
+513 GSRDSG
-527 APRPYVSREA
+527 AARP
-537 GSSRFG
+537 
-543 DSRDGGNREF
+543 
-553 GGAKTERE
+553 ERE
-561 REPNMTRLFLNLGKK
+561 REANMTRLFLNLGKK

-584 VGAIAGETGVPGRS
+584 VGAIAGETGISGKN

-609 FVDVPSKDADQVIRV
+609 FVDVPTRDAEQVING
-624 MKTNTIKGKAV
+624 MKNNTIKGKSV
-635 NMEISK
+635 SMEISK

>member
-1 MDQTQKFSD
+1 MENTIKFSD
-10 LGISEEIIRA
+10 LGISEEILRA

-31 IQSQAIPFLLQGRD
+31 IQQQAIPFVLQGRD

-64 IDLVDPDFNRPQA
+64 IDLVDADFLKPQA

-96 LAKYHRAINSVAIYG
+96 LAKYHKKINSVAIYG

-133 GRVQDHMSRGTLK
+133 GRVQDHINRGTLR
-146 LDNVGIIVLDEADE
+146 LEDAGIIVLDEADE

-203 NPEILKVAKNELT
+203 DPEIIKVAKNELT
-216 VSNIEQVYYEVKPSL
+216 VAKIDQVFYEVKQSL
-231 KMELMTRLM
+231 KMELMARLM
-240 NVNQYQ
+240 NIHNYA

-259 EVTEQL
+259 EVTESL
-265 GARGVLAEALH
+265 GARGILAEALH

-291 RKGLCS
+291 RKGLCT

-307 GIDVDNVEAVFNFDL
+307 GIDVDNVEAVFNFDI

-346 SFVTGRRETMK
+346 TFITGRREMMK
-357 LRDLERYTKATIAK
+357 LKDLERFTKATINK

-380 LDLKKTQLVKD
+380 VELKKTQFIKD
-391 VYRVLAKEEDNAF
+391 VHRVLSKQEDNQL
-404 FEGTIGQMLAEGLTM
+404 FEATIGQMLSEGLTQE
-419 DQIALGLIKMNMGDA
+419 QISLGLLKMVMGDT
-434 VKEMRDQD
+434 VKEMKEQD
-442 FGIDQYA
+442 FGIEAPAYGDRR
-449 SREGGRREG
+449 REGGRE
-458 GSSYGGRDGGRG
+458 GGRDGGRESRYGDRREG
-470 GERGGDRFGRSGER
+470 GRGERFGDRREAPRGGDRPDR
-484 GGDRFGRSERSSD
+484 GSRFGDRKEG
-497 RGGERAPRREF
+497 
-508 GSRDG
+508 GSR
-513 GAAPREFGSRDASG
+513 FGDS
-527 APRPYVSREA
+527 
-537 GSSRFG
+537 SSRFG
-543 DSRDGGNREF
+543 DRKEGPRDFAPRAERARE
-553 GGAKTERE
+553 E
-561 REPNMTRLFLNLGKK
+561 NMTRLFLNLGKK
-576 DRIRPNDI
+576 DFIRPNDI
-584 VGAIAGETGVPGRS
+584 VGAIAGESGLSGKS
-598 IGGIDIYDNFS
+598 IGGIDIFDNFS
-609 FVDVPSKDADQVIRV
+609 FVDVPHKDAEHVVRV
-624 MKTNTIKGKAV
+624 MKNNTIKGRTV

-641 G
+641 A

>member
-1 MDQTQKFSD
+1 MENNTKFSD
-10 LGISEEIIRA
+10 LGISTEILQA
-20 VEEMGYTQPSP
+20 VEEMGFTQPSP
-31 IQSQAIPFLLQGRD
+31 IQAQAIPFVLEGRD

-64 IDLVDPDFNRPQA
+64 IELVDPDFNKPQA

-96 LAKYHRAINSVAIYG
+96 LARFHKKINSVAIYG
-111 GESIDRQIRVLKKGV
+111 GESIDKQIRVLRKGV

-133 GRVQDHMSRGTLK
+133 GRVQDHINRGTLK
-146 LDNVGIIVLDEADE
+146 LEDAGIIVLDEADE

-191 KPILDLTRKYQK
+191 KPIMDLTRKYQ
-203 NPEILKVAKNELT
+203 NDPHIIKVAKKELT
-216 VSNIEQVYYEVKPSL
+216 VDRIEQVFYEVKPSL
-231 KMELMTRLM
+231 KMELMARLM
-240 NVNQYQ
+240 TVNNYA

-259 EVTEQL
+259 EATEAL
-265 GARGVLAEALH
+265 GSRGIVAEALH

-286 VMGKF
+286 VMNKF
-291 RKGLCS
+291 RKGLCT

-346 SFVTGRRETMK
+346 NFVTGRRDFMK
-357 LRDLERYTKATIAK
+357 IRDLEKYTKATITK
-371 MTPPSVTEL
+371 MAPPSVSEL
-380 LDLKKTQLVKD
+380 IDLKKAQLVKD
-391 VYRVLAKEEDNAF
+391 VNRQLSKEDDNQI
-404 FEGTIGQMLAEGLTM
+404 FEETVGQMLAEGLTIE
-419 DQIALGLIKMNMGDA
+419 QVALGLLKMTMGEA

-442 FGIDQYA
+442 FGLP
-449 SREGGRREG
+449 SFNERRREGGRG
-458 GSSYGGRDGGRG
+458 DRDGGRG
-470 GERGGDRFGRSGER
+470 DRGGRFERG
-484 GGDRFGRSERSSD
+484 GRSERGGRFERSD
-497 RGGERAPRREF
+497 RREGGR
-508 GSRDG
+508 GDRDG
-513 GAAPREFGSRDASG
+513 GRRPERGRDA
-527 APRPYVSREA
+527 
-537 GSSRFG
+537 
-543 DSRDGGNREF
+543 
-553 GGAKTERE
+553 
-561 REPNMTRLFLNLGKK
+561 NMARLFLNLGKK

-584 VGAIAGETGVPGRS
+584 VGAIAGEAGISGRS

-609 FVDVPSKDADQVIRV
+609 FVDVPKGDADQVIKA
-624 MKTNTIKGKAV
+624 MKNNTIKGKPV
-635 NMEISK
+635 NLEHSK